1 MTLCQADTG
10 MQAGLRRIRRLRIC
24 MWGVLLS
31 FLPLAL
37 LALPL
42 QPPSWLLTAIGVLW
56 FVSFAALAFA
66 HSFSRCPACRRFF
79 NVRADWYHNVFTRK
93 CLNCGLPLKSN
104 DCQPT
109 D

>member
-1 MTLCQADTG
+1 MTLSQAETG
-10 MQAGLRRIRRLRIC
+10 VQVGLRRIHRLRIW

-37 LALPL
+37 LAFPL
-42 QPPSWLLTAIGVLW
+42 QLPSWMLTAIGVLW

-79 NVRADWYHNVFTRK
+79 NVRADWHHNVFTRK
-93 CLNCGLPLKSN
+93 CLNCGLPLKS
-104 DCQPT
+104 DACQQAE
-109 D
+109 